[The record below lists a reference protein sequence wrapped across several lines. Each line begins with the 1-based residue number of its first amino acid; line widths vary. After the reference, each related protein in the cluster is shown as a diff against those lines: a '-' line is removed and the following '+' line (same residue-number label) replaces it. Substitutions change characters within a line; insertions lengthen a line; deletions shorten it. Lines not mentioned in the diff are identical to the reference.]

1 MDSRR
6 APERI
11 GLSHSYDESPDLAA
25 YARASC
31 RGASGESG
39 PVLAEA
45 AALPPRDGVGRHDDK
60 GLPPAGPPPGQRDP
74 EQPIAAEQLRPV
86 HHLLV
91 DGELVAQSKVLQ
103 GDLTVAA
110 AEHREESKQVPL
122 GHEPRDGTLGGVDPQ
137 PQKLPVNSRGT
148 PQRI

>member
-60 GLPPAGPPPGQRDP
+60 GLPPADPHPGQRDP

-91 DGELVAQSKVLQ
+91 NGELVAQSNVLQ
-103 GDLTVAA
+103 GDLTVATT
-110 AEHREESKQVPL
+110 EHREESKQVEQESD
-122 GHEPRDGTLGGVDPQ
+122 H
-137 PQKLPVNSRGT
+137 
-148 PQRI
+148 

>member
-25 YARASC
+25 CAWAAR

-45 AALPPRDGVGRHDDK
+45 AALPSQNSVRRHDQE
-60 GLPPAGPPPGQRDP
+60 GLLPPGPDTGQRDP
-74 EQPIAAEQLRPV
+74 EQSIAAEQLRPV
-86 HHLLV
+86 HHPLV
-91 DGELVAQSKVLQ
+91 DGELVAQRKVLQ

-110 AEHREESKQVPL
+110 AEHREESKQVEQESD
-122 GHEPRDGTLGGVDPQ
+122 H
-137 PQKLPVNSRGT
+137 
-148 PQRI
+148 